1 MTSESAPGYAADIKP
16 LFRPKDHQS
25 MTFAFDLWSHDDV
38 SEHADRILERL
49 KEGEM
54 PCDGEWPASQVE
66 LFERWVRT
74 GKNP

>member
-1 MTSESAPGYAADIKP
+1 MAQSAPGYAADIKP
-16 LFRPKDHQS
+16 LFRAKDHQS
-25 MTFAFDLWSHDDV
+25 MTFAFDLWSYNDV

-54 PCDGEWPASQVE
+54 PCDGEWPASQIE

>member
-1 MTSESAPGYAADIKP
+1 MAGDVPGYAADIKP
-16 LFRPKDHQS
+16 LFREKDHRS
-25 MTFAFDLWSHDDV
+25 MTFAFDLWSYDDV

-49 KEGEM
+49 QEGEM

-66 LFERWVRT
+66 LFERWVQT

>member
-1 MTSESAPGYAADIKP
+1 MAQETPGYAADIKA

-25 MTFAFDLWSHDDV
+25 MTFAFDLWSYDDV

-66 LFERWVRT
+66 LFERWVQT

>member
-1 MTSESAPGYAADIKP
+1 MAESTPGYAADIKP

-25 MTFAFDLWSHDDV
+25 MTFAFDLWSYDDV